1 MEVGRCLK
9 LNEVAGQ
16 RPALPGLWIAGQRPA
31 LPELWVAGQRPALPG
46 PWIAGQQPAL
56 PGLWIVG
63 QRPALPERWVAGQR
77 PALPLPAGG
86 RRGSA
91 AQGGAAVDV
100 QITHRHMPG
109 LVGEQE
115 HH

>member
-31 LPELWVAGQRPALPG
+31 LPKLWVAGQRPALPG
-46 PWIAGQQPAL
+46 
-56 PGLWIVG
+56 LWI
-63 QRPALPERWVAGQR
+63 AGQR

-86 RRGSA
+86 SRGSA

-100 QITHRHMPG
+100 QVAHRHVPG
-109 LVGEQE
+109 LFREQE